1 MLFDFTEIKIEFISH
16 KGPLLRVPNVVVIKL
31 NSMHHAWVL
40 SEVSLNKELNS
51 FDVAIT
57 CENTEILI
65 FPDKEIF

>member
-1 MLFDFTEIKIEFISH
+1 
-16 KGPLLRVPNVVVIKL
+16 
-31 NSMHHAWVL
+31 MHHAWVL